1 MSRCAQV
8 GRNLRCIASS
18 LGVQGLAGVLTTKSD
33 EVAQGWGLRFSGP
46 CATVVESLAA
56 LLEVRMHPAGNLSV
70 CGLQVLLSCMQAL
83 MEQFKFGQ
91 RADFGR

>member
-1 MSRCAQV
+1 MNRLVGICAASQARSACKVSLACWPPNPMKWREAV
-8 GRNLRCIASS
+8 G
-18 LGVQGLAGVLTTKSD
+18 Q
-33 EVAQGWGLRFSGP
+33 RFSGL

-56 LLEVRMHPAGNLSV
+56 LLEVRMRPAGNLSV

-91 RADFGR
+91 RADVGR